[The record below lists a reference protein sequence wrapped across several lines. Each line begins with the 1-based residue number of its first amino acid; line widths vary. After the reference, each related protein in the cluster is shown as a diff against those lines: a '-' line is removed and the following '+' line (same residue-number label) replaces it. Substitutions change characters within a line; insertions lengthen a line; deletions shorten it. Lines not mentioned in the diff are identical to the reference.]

1 MESESTYRVQGSRVY
16 GNGQSYNVTNRVTA
30 EQLANTL
37 NQYEK
42 TVRLNN
48 NIDQQ
53 YDRIQKQLIQVNM
66 TLNILNTE
74 IKTLTSGI
82 NELNNKDR

>member
-1 MESESTYRVQGSRVY
+1 MNPPYQVQGSRVY
-16 GNGQSYNVTNRVTA
+16 GQGESYNVTNRVTA